1 VARLPL
7 PLRRCVEVEYFTGG
21 PRSVKAKRLAIS
33 VNDFRQNLRS
43 AQWAIYVR
51 IDAQLELV
59 E

>member
-1 VARLPL
+1 
-7 PLRRCVEVEYFTGG
+7 
-21 PRSVKAKRLAIS
+21 VKAKRLAIS